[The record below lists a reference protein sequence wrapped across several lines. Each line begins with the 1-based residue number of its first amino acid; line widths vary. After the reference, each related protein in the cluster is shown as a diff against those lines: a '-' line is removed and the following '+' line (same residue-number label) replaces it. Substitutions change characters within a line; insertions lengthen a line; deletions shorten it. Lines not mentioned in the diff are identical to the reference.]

1 MHKKIALT
9 ALTFLASIALAA
21 CSKSPDVTAN
31 ATGTTIGDTIKVGVN
46 LELTGTVAAYGNAE
60 NNGVKLAVQE
70 INKAGGVDGKKIELV
85 TKDNKSENAEA
96 STAATNLAIQSQV
109 NAMIGPATSGAVAA
123 ASLDA
128 QKTGVPLV
136 TPSGT
141 QDDLT
146 LDTVDGVRKYVFRTT
161 FQDSFQ
167 GQVLAQYAYSN
178 LNAKKVVLYYDNS
191 SDYAKG
197 IAEEF
202 KKNNKEEILY
212 INLFNKIFPIKK
224 ENYKIAETDLN
235 KYEDILEISNKFSD
249 GKFLISGAMI
259 DGKVYHADVVP
270 VEEDIYS
277 LRELLNNASQFEFND
292 KTNCI
297 VDDGKLEKWKYLKGA
312 KRIERVSKDGHKYIY
327 SEGGMY
333 FPENVD
339 EPARTMLTS
348 EGTLNRSSHI
358 IYDEKI
364 EKYRILTPVEC
375 EMIQMFPPNWTNTMP
390 SKSRYFMMGNALVTG
405 IIERLEPELKRII
418 KAE

>member
-123 ASLDA
+123 ASLNA
-128 QKTGVPLV
+128 QKTGVPLL

-146 LDTVDGVRKYVFRTT
+146 LDTVDGVKKYVFRTT

-202 KKNNKEEILY
+202 KKKYQGDIVTTATFASGDKDFQSALTK
-212 INLFNKIFPIKK
+212 IKNLD
-224 ENYKIAETDLN
+224 YDA
-235 KYEDILEISNKFSD
+235 
-249 GKFLISGAMI
+249 
-259 DGKVYHADVVP
+259 
-270 VEEDIYS
+270 
-277 LRELLNNASQFEFND
+277 
-292 KTNCI
+292 I
-297 VDDGKLEKWKYLKGA
+297 V
-312 KRIERVSKDGHKYIY
+312 
-327 SEGGMY
+327 
-333 FPENVD
+333 
-339 EPARTMLTS
+339 
-348 EGTLNRSSHI
+348 
-358 IYDEKI
+358 
-364 EKYRILTPVEC
+364 
-375 EMIQMFPPNWTNTMP
+375 MP
-390 SKSRYFMMGNALVTG
+390 GYYTETG
-405 IIERLEPELKRII
+405 IITKQARDMGISVPILGPDGFSDDSFADLAGKANANSVYYVSGYSTKTALSGKANDFIKAYKAKYGSEPNMFAALSYDSVYMIAKAAEGAKTSIDIANNLAELKDFDGVTGKMTIDKKHNPI
-418 KAE
+418 KTALMVIMKDGAEVSADAVEIKKN

>member
-96 STAATNLAIQSQV
+96 STAATNLTIQSQV

-123 ASLDA
+123 ASLNA
-128 QKTGVPLV
+128 QKTGVPLL

-146 LDTVDGVRKYVFRTT
+146 LDTVNGVKKYVFRTT

-197 IAEEF
+197 ISEEF
-202 KKNNKEEILY
+202 KKKYQGDIVTTATFASGDKDFQSALTK
-212 INLFNKIFPIKK
+212 IKNLD
-224 ENYKIAETDLN
+224 YDA
-235 KYEDILEISNKFSD
+235 
-249 GKFLISGAMI
+249 
-259 DGKVYHADVVP
+259 
-270 VEEDIYS
+270 
-277 LRELLNNASQFEFND
+277 
-292 KTNCI
+292 I
-297 VDDGKLEKWKYLKGA
+297 V
-312 KRIERVSKDGHKYIY
+312 
-327 SEGGMY
+327 
-333 FPENVD
+333 
-339 EPARTMLTS
+339 
-348 EGTLNRSSHI
+348 
-358 IYDEKI
+358 
-364 EKYRILTPVEC
+364 
-375 EMIQMFPPNWTNTMP
+375 MP
-390 SKSRYFMMGNALVTG
+390 GYYTETG
-405 IIERLEPELKRII
+405 IITKQARDMGISVPILGPDGFNDDSFADLAGKANANSVYYVSGYSTKTALSDKANDFIKAYKAKYGSEPNMFAALSYDSVYMIAKAAEGAKTSIDIANNLAELKDFDGVTGKMTIDKKHNPI
-418 KAE
+418 KTALMVIMKDGAEVSADAVEIKKN

>member
-123 ASLDA
+123 ASLNA
-128 QKTGVPLV
+128 QKTGVPLL

-146 LDTVDGVRKYVFRTT
+146 LDTVDGVKKYVFRTT

-202 KKNNKEEILY
+202 KKKYQGDIVTTATFASGDKDFQSALTK
-212 INLFNKIFPIKK
+212 IKNLD
-224 ENYKIAETDLN
+224 YDA
-235 KYEDILEISNKFSD
+235 
-249 GKFLISGAMI
+249 
-259 DGKVYHADVVP
+259 
-270 VEEDIYS
+270 
-277 LRELLNNASQFEFND
+277 
-292 KTNCI
+292 I
-297 VDDGKLEKWKYLKGA
+297 V
-312 KRIERVSKDGHKYIY
+312 
-327 SEGGMY
+327 
-333 FPENVD
+333 
-339 EPARTMLTS
+339 
-348 EGTLNRSSHI
+348 
-358 IYDEKI
+358 
-364 EKYRILTPVEC
+364 
-375 EMIQMFPPNWTNTMP
+375 MP
-390 SKSRYFMMGNALVTG
+390 GYYTETG
-405 IIERLEPELKRII
+405 IITKQARDMGISVPILGPDGFNDDSFADLAGKANANNVYYVSGYSTKTALSGKANDFIKAYKAKYGSEPNMFAALSYDSVYMIAKAAEGAKTSIDIANNLAELKDFDGVTGKMTIDKKHNPI
-418 KAE
+418 KTALMVIMKDGAEVSADAVEIKKN

>member
-9 ALTFLASIALAA
+9 ALTFLVSIALAA

-123 ASLDA
+123 ASLNA
-128 QKTGVPLV
+128 QKTGVPLL

-146 LDTVDGVRKYVFRTT
+146 LDTVDGVKKYVFRTT

-202 KKNNKEEILY
+202 KKKYQGDIVTTATFASGDKDFQSALTK
-212 INLFNKIFPIKK
+212 IKNLD
-224 ENYKIAETDLN
+224 YDA
-235 KYEDILEISNKFSD
+235 
-249 GKFLISGAMI
+249 
-259 DGKVYHADVVP
+259 
-270 VEEDIYS
+270 
-277 LRELLNNASQFEFND
+277 
-292 KTNCI
+292 I
-297 VDDGKLEKWKYLKGA
+297 V
-312 KRIERVSKDGHKYIY
+312 
-327 SEGGMY
+327 
-333 FPENVD
+333 
-339 EPARTMLTS
+339 
-348 EGTLNRSSHI
+348 
-358 IYDEKI
+358 
-364 EKYRILTPVEC
+364 
-375 EMIQMFPPNWTNTMP
+375 MP
-390 SKSRYFMMGNALVTG
+390 GYYTETG
-405 IIERLEPELKRII
+405 IITKQARDMGISVPILGPDGFSDDSFADLAGKANANSVYYVSGYSTKTALSGKANDFIKAYKAKYGSEPNMFAALSYDSVYMIAKAAEGAKTSIDIANNLAELKDFDGVTGKMTIDKKHNPI
-418 KAE
+418 KTALMVIMKDGAEVSADPVEIKKN

>member
-9 ALTFLASIALAA
+9 VLTFLASIALAA

-123 ASLDA
+123 ASLNA
-128 QKTGVPLV
+128 QKTGVPLL

-146 LDTVDGVRKYVFRTT
+146 LDTVDGVKKYVFRTT
-161 FQDSFQ
+161 FKDSFQ

-202 KKNNKEEILY
+202 KKKYQGDIVTTATFASGDKDFQSALTK
-212 INLFNKIFPIKK
+212 IKNLD
-224 ENYKIAETDLN
+224 YDA
-235 KYEDILEISNKFSD
+235 
-249 GKFLISGAMI
+249 
-259 DGKVYHADVVP
+259 
-270 VEEDIYS
+270 
-277 LRELLNNASQFEFND
+277 
-292 KTNCI
+292 I
-297 VDDGKLEKWKYLKGA
+297 V
-312 KRIERVSKDGHKYIY
+312 
-327 SEGGMY
+327 
-333 FPENVD
+333 
-339 EPARTMLTS
+339 
-348 EGTLNRSSHI
+348 
-358 IYDEKI
+358 
-364 EKYRILTPVEC
+364 
-375 EMIQMFPPNWTNTMP
+375 MP
-390 SKSRYFMMGNALVTG
+390 GYYTETG
-405 IIERLEPELKRII
+405 IITKQARDMGISVPILGPDGFNDDSFADLAGKANANSVYYVSGYSTKTALSGKANDFIKAYKAKYGSEPNMFAALSYDSVYMIAKAAEGAKTSIDIANNLAELKDFDGVTGKMTIDKKHNPI
-418 KAE
+418 KTALMVIMKDGAEVSADPVEIKKN

>member
-123 ASLDA
+123 ASLNA
-128 QKTGVPLV
+128 QKTGVPLL

-146 LDTVDGVRKYVFRTT
+146 LDTVDGVKKYVFRTT
-161 FQDSFQ
+161 FKDSFQ

-202 KKNNKEEILY
+202 KKKYQGDIVTTATFASGDKDFQSALTK
-212 INLFNKIFPIKK
+212 IKNLD
-224 ENYKIAETDLN
+224 YDA
-235 KYEDILEISNKFSD
+235 
-249 GKFLISGAMI
+249 
-259 DGKVYHADVVP
+259 
-270 VEEDIYS
+270 
-277 LRELLNNASQFEFND
+277 
-292 KTNCI
+292 I
-297 VDDGKLEKWKYLKGA
+297 V
-312 KRIERVSKDGHKYIY
+312 
-327 SEGGMY
+327 
-333 FPENVD
+333 
-339 EPARTMLTS
+339 
-348 EGTLNRSSHI
+348 
-358 IYDEKI
+358 
-364 EKYRILTPVEC
+364 
-375 EMIQMFPPNWTNTMP
+375 MP
-390 SKSRYFMMGNALVTG
+390 GYYTETG
-405 IIERLEPELKRII
+405 IITKQARDMGISVPILGPDGFSDDSFADLAGKANANSVYYVSGYSTKTALSGKANDFIKAYKAKYGSEPNMFAALSYDSVYMIAKAAEGAKTSIDIANNLAELKDFDGVTGKMTIDKKHNPI
-418 KAE
+418 KTALMVIMKDGAEVSADPVEIKKN

>member
-123 ASLDA
+123 ASLNA
-128 QKTGVPLV
+128 QKTGVPLL

-146 LDTVDGVRKYVFRTT
+146 LDTVDGVKKYVFRTT

-178 LNAKKVVLYYDNS
+178 LNAKKLSFIMTIQVIML
-191 SDYAKG
+191 KG
-197 IAEEF
+197 LQ
-202 KKNNKEEILY
+202 K
-212 INLFNKIFPIKK
+212 
-224 ENYKIAETDLN
+224 
-235 KYEDILEISNKFSD
+235 
-249 GKFLISGAMI
+249 
-259 DGKVYHADVVP
+259 
-270 VEEDIYS
+270 S
-277 LRELLNNASQFEFND
+277 LRKN
-292 KTNCI
+292 
-297 VDDGKLEKWKYLKGA
+297 
-312 KRIERVSKDGHKYIY
+312 
-327 SEGGMY
+327 
-333 FPENVD
+333 
-339 EPARTMLTS
+339 
-348 EGTLNRSSHI
+348 
-358 IYDEKI
+358 
-364 EKYRILTPVEC
+364 
-375 EMIQMFPPNWTNTMP
+375 
-390 SKSRYFMMGNALVTG
+390 
-405 IIERLEPELKRII
+405 I
-418 KAE
+418 KAILSQQLRLLQEIKTSNLL

>member
-60 NNGVKLAVQE
+60 NNGIKLAVQE

-123 ASLDA
+123 ASLNA
-128 QKTGVPLV
+128 QKTGVPLL

-146 LDTVDGVRKYVFRTT
+146 LDTVDGVKKYVFRTT

-202 KKNNKEEILY
+202 KKKYQGDIVTTATFASGDKDFQSALTK
-212 INLFNKIFPIKK
+212 IKNLD
-224 ENYKIAETDLN
+224 YDA
-235 KYEDILEISNKFSD
+235 
-249 GKFLISGAMI
+249 
-259 DGKVYHADVVP
+259 
-270 VEEDIYS
+270 
-277 LRELLNNASQFEFND
+277 
-292 KTNCI
+292 I
-297 VDDGKLEKWKYLKGA
+297 V
-312 KRIERVSKDGHKYIY
+312 
-327 SEGGMY
+327 
-333 FPENVD
+333 
-339 EPARTMLTS
+339 
-348 EGTLNRSSHI
+348 
-358 IYDEKI
+358 
-364 EKYRILTPVEC
+364 
-375 EMIQMFPPNWTNTMP
+375 MP
-390 SKSRYFMMGNALVTG
+390 GYYTETG
-405 IIERLEPELKRII
+405 IITKQARDMGISVPILGPDGFNDDSFADLAGKANSNSVYYVSGYSTKTALSGKANDFIKAYKAKYGSEPNMFAALSYDSVYMIAKAAEGAKTSIDIANNLAELKDFDGVTGKMTIDKKHNPI
-418 KAE
+418 KTALMVIMKDGAEVSADPVEIKKN

>member
-123 ASLDA
+123 ASLNA
-128 QKTGVPLV
+128 QKTGVPLL

-146 LDTVDGVRKYVFRTT
+146 LDTVDGVKKYVFRTT

-202 KKNNKEEILY
+202 KKKYQGDIVTTATFASGDKDFQSALTK
-212 INLFNKIFPIKK
+212 IKNLD
-224 ENYKIAETDLN
+224 YDA
-235 KYEDILEISNKFSD
+235 
-249 GKFLISGAMI
+249 
-259 DGKVYHADVVP
+259 
-270 VEEDIYS
+270 
-277 LRELLNNASQFEFND
+277 
-292 KTNCI
+292 I
-297 VDDGKLEKWKYLKGA
+297 V
-312 KRIERVSKDGHKYIY
+312 
-327 SEGGMY
+327 
-333 FPENVD
+333 
-339 EPARTMLTS
+339 
-348 EGTLNRSSHI
+348 
-358 IYDEKI
+358 
-364 EKYRILTPVEC
+364 
-375 EMIQMFPPNWTNTMP
+375 MP
-390 SKSRYFMMGNALVTG
+390 GYYTETG
-405 IIERLEPELKRII
+405 IITKQARDMGISVPILGPDGFSDDSFADLAGKANANSVYYVSGYSTKTALSDKANDFIKAYKAKYGSEPNMFAALSYDSVYMIAKAAEGAKTSIDIANNLAELKDFDGVTGKMTIDKKHNPI
-418 KAE
+418 KTALMVIMKDGAEVSADAVEIKKN

>member
-123 ASLDA
+123 ASLNA
-128 QKTGVPLV
+128 QKTGVPLL

-146 LDTVDGVRKYVFRTT
+146 LDTVDGVKKYVFRTT

-202 KKNNKEEILY
+202 KKKYQGDIVTTATFASGDKDFQSALTK
-212 INLFNKIFPIKK
+212 IKNLD
-224 ENYKIAETDLN
+224 YDA
-235 KYEDILEISNKFSD
+235 
-249 GKFLISGAMI
+249 
-259 DGKVYHADVVP
+259 
-270 VEEDIYS
+270 
-277 LRELLNNASQFEFND
+277 
-292 KTNCI
+292 I
-297 VDDGKLEKWKYLKGA
+297 V
-312 KRIERVSKDGHKYIY
+312 
-327 SEGGMY
+327 
-333 FPENVD
+333 
-339 EPARTMLTS
+339 
-348 EGTLNRSSHI
+348 
-358 IYDEKI
+358 
-364 EKYRILTPVEC
+364 
-375 EMIQMFPPNWTNTMP
+375 MP
-390 SKSRYFMMGNALVTG
+390 GYYTETG
-405 IIERLEPELKRII
+405 IITKQARDMGISVPILGPDGFNDDSFADLAGKANANNVYYVSGYSTKTALSGKANDFIKAYKAKYGSEPNMFAALSYDSVYMIAKAAEGAKTSIDIANNLAELKDFDGVTGKMTIDKKHNPI
-418 KAE
+418 KTALMVIMKDGAEVSADPVEIKKN

>member
-9 ALTFLASIALAA
+9 VLTFLASIALAA

-70 INKAGGVDGKKIELV
+70 INKAGGVDGKKIELI
-85 TKDNKSENAEA
+85 TKDNKSENTEA

-123 ASLDA
+123 ASLNA
-128 QKTGVPLV
+128 QKTGVPLL

-146 LDTVDGVRKYVFRTT
+146 LDTVDGVKKYVFRTT

-202 KKNNKEEILY
+202 KKKYQGDIVTTATFASGDKDFQSALTK
-212 INLFNKIFPIKK
+212 IKNLD
-224 ENYKIAETDLN
+224 YDA
-235 KYEDILEISNKFSD
+235 
-249 GKFLISGAMI
+249 
-259 DGKVYHADVVP
+259 
-270 VEEDIYS
+270 
-277 LRELLNNASQFEFND
+277 
-292 KTNCI
+292 I
-297 VDDGKLEKWKYLKGA
+297 V
-312 KRIERVSKDGHKYIY
+312 
-327 SEGGMY
+327 
-333 FPENVD
+333 
-339 EPARTMLTS
+339 
-348 EGTLNRSSHI
+348 
-358 IYDEKI
+358 
-364 EKYRILTPVEC
+364 
-375 EMIQMFPPNWTNTMP
+375 MP
-390 SKSRYFMMGNALVTG
+390 GYYTETG
-405 IIERLEPELKRII
+405 IITKQARDMGISVPILGPDGFNDDSFGDLAGKANTNGVYYVSGYSTKTAEGAKTSIDIADNLASLKDFDGVTGTMTIDKKHNPI
-418 KAE
+418 KTALMVAIKDGAEASADAVEIKK

>member
-123 ASLDA
+123 ASLNA
-128 QKTGVPLV
+128 QKTGVPLL

-146 LDTVDGVRKYVFRTT
+146 LDTVDGVKKYVFRTT

-202 KKNNKEEILY
+202 KKKYQGDIVTTATFASGDKDFQSALTK
-212 INLFNKIFPIKK
+212 IKNLD
-224 ENYKIAETDLN
+224 YDA
-235 KYEDILEISNKFSD
+235 
-249 GKFLISGAMI
+249 
-259 DGKVYHADVVP
+259 
-270 VEEDIYS
+270 
-277 LRELLNNASQFEFND
+277 
-292 KTNCI
+292 I
-297 VDDGKLEKWKYLKGA
+297 V
-312 KRIERVSKDGHKYIY
+312 
-327 SEGGMY
+327 
-333 FPENVD
+333 
-339 EPARTMLTS
+339 
-348 EGTLNRSSHI
+348 
-358 IYDEKI
+358 
-364 EKYRILTPVEC
+364 
-375 EMIQMFPPNWTNTMP
+375 MP
-390 SKSRYFMMGNALVTG
+390 GYYTETG
-405 IIERLEPELKRII
+405 IITKQARDMGISVPILGPDGFNDDSFADLAGKANANSVYYVSGYSTKTALSGKANDFIKAYKAKYGSEPNMFAALSYDSVYMIAKAAEGAKTSIDIANNLAELKDFDGVTGKMTIDKKHNPI
-418 KAE
+418 KTALMVIMKDGAEVSADPVEIKKN

>member
-123 ASLDA
+123 ASLNA
-128 QKTGVPLV
+128 QKTGVPLL

-146 LDTVDGVRKYVFRTT
+146 LDTVDGVKKYVFRTT

-178 LNAKKVVLYYDNS
+178 LHAKKVVLYYDNS

-202 KKNNKEEILY
+202 KKKYQGDIVTTATFASGDKDFQSALTK
-212 INLFNKIFPIKK
+212 IKNLD
-224 ENYKIAETDLN
+224 YDA
-235 KYEDILEISNKFSD
+235 
-249 GKFLISGAMI
+249 
-259 DGKVYHADVVP
+259 
-270 VEEDIYS
+270 
-277 LRELLNNASQFEFND
+277 
-292 KTNCI
+292 I
-297 VDDGKLEKWKYLKGA
+297 V
-312 KRIERVSKDGHKYIY
+312 
-327 SEGGMY
+327 
-333 FPENVD
+333 
-339 EPARTMLTS
+339 
-348 EGTLNRSSHI
+348 
-358 IYDEKI
+358 
-364 EKYRILTPVEC
+364 
-375 EMIQMFPPNWTNTMP
+375 MP
-390 SKSRYFMMGNALVTG
+390 GYYTETG
-405 IIERLEPELKRII
+405 IITKQARDMGISVPILGPDGFNDDSFADLAGKANANSVYYVSGYSTKTALSGKANDFIKAYKAKYGSEPNMFAALSYDSVYMIAKAAEGAKTSIDIANNLAELKDFDGVTGKMTIDKKHNPI
-418 KAE
+418 KTALMVIMKDGAEVSADPVEIKKN

>member
-60 NNGVKLAVQE
+60 NNGIKLAVQE

-123 ASLDA
+123 ASLNA
-128 QKTGVPLV
+128 QKTGVPLL

-146 LDTVDGVRKYVFRTT
+146 LDTVDGVKKYVFRTT

-202 KKNNKEEILY
+202 KKKYQGDIVTTATFASGDKDFQSALTK
-212 INLFNKIFPIKK
+212 IKNLD
-224 ENYKIAETDLN
+224 YDA
-235 KYEDILEISNKFSD
+235 
-249 GKFLISGAMI
+249 
-259 DGKVYHADVVP
+259 
-270 VEEDIYS
+270 
-277 LRELLNNASQFEFND
+277 
-292 KTNCI
+292 I
-297 VDDGKLEKWKYLKGA
+297 V
-312 KRIERVSKDGHKYIY
+312 
-327 SEGGMY
+327 
-333 FPENVD
+333 
-339 EPARTMLTS
+339 
-348 EGTLNRSSHI
+348 
-358 IYDEKI
+358 
-364 EKYRILTPVEC
+364 
-375 EMIQMFPPNWTNTMP
+375 MP
-390 SKSRYFMMGNALVTG
+390 GYYTETG
-405 IIERLEPELKRII
+405 IITKQARDMGISVPILGPDGFSDDSFADLAGKANANSVYYVSGYSTKTALSGKANDFI
-418 KAE
+418 KAYKAKYGSEPNMFAALSYDSVYMIAKAAEGAKTSIDIANNLAKLKDFDGVTGKMTIDKKHNPIKTALMVIMKDGAEVSADPVEIKKN

>member
-60 NNGVKLAVQE
+60 NNGIKLAVQE

-123 ASLDA
+123 ASLNA
-128 QKTGVPLV
+128 QKTGVPLL

-146 LDTVDGVRKYVFRTT
+146 LDTVDGVKKYVFRTT

-202 KKNNKEEILY
+202 K
-212 INLFNKIFPIKK
+212 
-224 ENYKIAETDLN
+224 
-235 KYEDILEISNKFSD
+235 
-249 GKFLISGAMI
+249 
-259 DGKVYHADVVP
+259 
-270 VEEDIYS
+270 
-277 LRELLNNASQFEFND
+277 
-292 KTNCI
+292 
-297 VDDGKLEKWKYLKGA
+297 
-312 KRIERVSKDGHKYIY
+312 
-327 SEGGMY
+327 
-333 FPENVD
+333 
-339 EPARTMLTS
+339 
-348 EGTLNRSSHI
+348 
-358 IYDEKI
+358 
-364 EKYRILTPVEC
+364 EKYQGDIVTTATFASGDKDFQSALTKIKNLDYDAIV
-375 EMIQMFPPNWTNTMP
+375 MP
-390 SKSRYFMMGNALVTG
+390 GYYTETG
-405 IIERLEPELKRII
+405 IITKQARDMGISVPILGPDGFSDDSFADLAGKANANSVYYVSGYSTKTALSGKANDFIKAYKAKYGSEPNMFAALSYDSVYMIAKAAEGAKTSIDIANNLAELKDFDGVTGKMTIDKKHNPI
-418 KAE
+418 KTALMVIMKDGAEVSADPVEIKKN

>member
-96 STAATNLAIQSQV
+96 STAATNLTIQSQV

-123 ASLDA
+123 ASLNA
-128 QKTGVPLV
+128 QKTGVPLL

-146 LDTVDGVRKYVFRTT
+146 LDTVDGVKKYVFRTT

-197 IAEEF
+197 IVEEF
-202 KKNNKEEILY
+202 KKKYQGDIVTTATFASGDKDFQSALTK
-212 INLFNKIFPIKK
+212 IKNLD
-224 ENYKIAETDLN
+224 YDA
-235 KYEDILEISNKFSD
+235 
-249 GKFLISGAMI
+249 
-259 DGKVYHADVVP
+259 
-270 VEEDIYS
+270 
-277 LRELLNNASQFEFND
+277 
-292 KTNCI
+292 I
-297 VDDGKLEKWKYLKGA
+297 V
-312 KRIERVSKDGHKYIY
+312 
-327 SEGGMY
+327 
-333 FPENVD
+333 
-339 EPARTMLTS
+339 
-348 EGTLNRSSHI
+348 
-358 IYDEKI
+358 
-364 EKYRILTPVEC
+364 
-375 EMIQMFPPNWTNTMP
+375 MP
-390 SKSRYFMMGNALVTG
+390 GYYTETG
-405 IIERLEPELKRII
+405 IITKQARDMGISVPILGPDGFNDDSFADLAGKANANSVYYVSGYSTKTALSGKANDFIKAYKAKYGSEPNMFAALSYDSVYMIAKAAEGAKTSIDIANNLAELKDFDGVTGKMTIDKKHNPI
-418 KAE
+418 KTALMVIMKDGAEVSADAVEIKKN

>member
-21 CSKSPDVTAN
+21 CSKSPNVTAN

-96 STAATNLAIQSQV
+96 STAATNLTIQSQV

-123 ASLDA
+123 ASLNA
-128 QKTGVPLV
+128 QKTGVPLL

-146 LDTVDGVRKYVFRTT
+146 LDTVDGVKKYVFRTT

-202 KKNNKEEILY
+202 KKKYQGDIVTTATFASGDKDFQSALTK
-212 INLFNKIFPIKK
+212 IKNLD
-224 ENYKIAETDLN
+224 YDA
-235 KYEDILEISNKFSD
+235 
-249 GKFLISGAMI
+249 
-259 DGKVYHADVVP
+259 
-270 VEEDIYS
+270 
-277 LRELLNNASQFEFND
+277 
-292 KTNCI
+292 I
-297 VDDGKLEKWKYLKGA
+297 V
-312 KRIERVSKDGHKYIY
+312 
-327 SEGGMY
+327 
-333 FPENVD
+333 
-339 EPARTMLTS
+339 
-348 EGTLNRSSHI
+348 
-358 IYDEKI
+358 
-364 EKYRILTPVEC
+364 
-375 EMIQMFPPNWTNTMP
+375 MP
-390 SKSRYFMMGNALVTG
+390 GYYTETG
-405 IIERLEPELKRII
+405 IITKQARDMGISVPILGPDGFNDDSFADLAGKANANSVYYVSGYSTKTALSGKANDFIKAYKAKYGSEPNMFAALSYDSVYMIAKAAEGAKTSIDVANNLAELKDFDGVTGKMTIDKKHNPI
-418 KAE
+418 KTALMVIMKDGAEVSADAVEIKKN

>member
-60 NNGVKLAVQE
+60 NNGIKLAVQE

-123 ASLDA
+123 ASLNA
-128 QKTGVPLV
+128 QKTGVPLL

-146 LDTVDGVRKYVFRTT
+146 LDTVDGVKKYVFRTT

-202 KKNNKEEILY
+202 KKKYQGDIVTTATFASGDKDFQSALTK
-212 INLFNKIFPIKK
+212 IKNLD
-224 ENYKIAETDLN
+224 YDA
-235 KYEDILEISNKFSD
+235 
-249 GKFLISGAMI
+249 
-259 DGKVYHADVVP
+259 
-270 VEEDIYS
+270 
-277 LRELLNNASQFEFND
+277 
-292 KTNCI
+292 I
-297 VDDGKLEKWKYLKGA
+297 V
-312 KRIERVSKDGHKYIY
+312 
-327 SEGGMY
+327 
-333 FPENVD
+333 
-339 EPARTMLTS
+339 
-348 EGTLNRSSHI
+348 
-358 IYDEKI
+358 
-364 EKYRILTPVEC
+364 
-375 EMIQMFPPNWTNTMP
+375 MP
-390 SKSRYFMMGNALVTG
+390 GYYTETG
-405 IIERLEPELKRII
+405 IITKQARDMGISVPILGPDGFNDDSFADLAGKANANSVYYVSGYSTKTALSGKANDFIKAYKAKYGSEPNMFAALSYDSVYMIAKAAEGAKTSIDIANNLAELKDFDGVTGKMTIDKKHNPI
-418 KAE
+418 KTALMVIMKDGAEVSADPVEIKKN